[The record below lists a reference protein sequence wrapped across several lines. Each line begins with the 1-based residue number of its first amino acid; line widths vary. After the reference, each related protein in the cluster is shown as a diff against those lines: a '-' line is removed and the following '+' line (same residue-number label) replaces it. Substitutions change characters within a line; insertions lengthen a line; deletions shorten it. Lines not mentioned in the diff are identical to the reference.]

1 MVKSFPFKS
10 LRQDT
15 GSVTREPA
23 ANAYPPEL

>member
-1 MVKSFPFKS
+1 VKSFLFKS

-15 GSVTREPA
+15 GLRVTGTG